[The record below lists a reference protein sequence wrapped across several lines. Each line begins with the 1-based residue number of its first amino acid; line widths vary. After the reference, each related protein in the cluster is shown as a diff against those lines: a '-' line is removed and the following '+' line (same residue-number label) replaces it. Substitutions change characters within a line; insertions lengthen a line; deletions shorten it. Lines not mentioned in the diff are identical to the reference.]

1 MDFILAQAVGLVA
14 LLLSAVSF
22 QQNTHKRI
30 MLCQTAAG
38 FLFALHF
45 YLIGAPTGAVTNT
58 IAGVRGIIFYHR
70 DKKWAAN
77 KVWPVLFCVAFV
89 ASGLL
94 TWQGPLSLLPIL
106 AMVINTFTFAA
117 TDPAVVRTTI
127 LFSSPLWL
135 AYNIVSLS
143 IPGII
148 NESFVICSTIVGI
161 FRFDRGR
168 LRTLIK
174 ERIKKEEQ

>member
-77 KVWPVLFCVAFV
+77 KVWPSVLCSICRVRPFNVAG
-89 ASGLL
+89 AAL
-94 TWQGPLSLLPIL
+94 
-106 AMVINTFTFAA
+106 TFADFCNDHQHFHLCGDRPGCRA
-117 TDPAVVRTTI
+117 DYDPVFQPFMAG
-127 LFSSPLWL
+127 L
-135 AYNIVSLS
+135 
-143 IPGII
+143 
-148 NESFVICSTIVGI
+148 
-161 FRFDRGR
+161 
-168 LRTLIK
+168 
-174 ERIKKEEQ
+174 